1 MANSRKQINSLKY
14 LMNEVISEKRL
25 TQKINANT
33 IKFTTLDESA
43 INSILESNIFT
54 NNEVTAMRIL
64 FSKTKTKTLSESV
77 IKKLD
82 KSVKTI
88 VESVEGDAVL
98 TEGFFSDIWDGLKG
112 LGDKAKEVLAGGWG
126 KVKAVWGEFTELVTE
141 VASACKDGLTKAFSS
156 FAEKAKGASAKVTDA
171 AKDLGSKITDKTAFA
186 KEVKD
191 LNDSVTYV
199 TKTFFDKWVAKPTW
213 EKDMIAGSVAPTEEV
228 KVDAAKAEDGLEDLK
243 TMESFNKTKLN
254 LIKERNNLLSN
265 ADVIK
270 ELFRSSDARAF
281 LMEGGGFAHL
291 EGSIKNPFLKGIVE
305 WGIKILQA
313 IFIPL
318 AKVAQIVAG
327 LVGKELLKKFSEA
340 VKLMGGPGIFAF
352 VVIGGLLSEVIEVA
366 VKSVTP
372 NGPAIAAMFI
382 PGLAPLVLAAQGLIT
397 TVKAVLTIYTVAT
410 IFINVVP
417 VLQKAGSGTAPA
429 AESYNPRGEFKIQDG
444 NLLYVK

>member
-1 MANSRKQINSLKY
+1 MANGSKQKNTLKY
-14 LMNEVISEKRL
+14 LMNEVISEKRWA
-25 TQKINANT
+25 QRINANT
-33 IKFTTLDESA
+33 IKFTTLDEST
-43 INSILESNIFT
+43 INSVLESEIFT
-54 NNEVTAMRIL
+54 VNEAAAIRIL
-64 FSKTKTKTLSESV
+64 FGKTKTKSLTEST

-82 KSVKTI
+82 RNVKTI
-88 VESVEGDAVL
+88 VESVDGDAIL
-98 TEGFFSDIWDGLKG
+98 SEGFFGDIWDGLKG
-112 LGDKAKEVLAGGWG
+112 LGDKAKEALSGGWS
-126 KVKAVWGEFTELVTE
+126 KVKAIWGEFTELVTE
-141 VASACKDGLTKAFSS
+141 VASACKDGLTKAFNS
-156 FAEKAKGASAKVTDA
+156 FAEKAKGASAKVVDG
-171 AKDLGSKITDKTAFA
+171 AKESITKVTDKTAFA
-186 KEVKD
+186 KEVKE

-199 TKTFFDKWVAKPTW
+199 TKTFFDKWVGAPTW
-213 EKDMIAGSVAPTEEV
+213 EKDMISGNVAPTEEV
-228 KVDAAKAEDGLEDLK
+228 KVDPAKAEDGLEDLK
-243 TMESFNKTKLN
+243 TMESVKNIKLN
-254 LIKERNNLLSN
+254 LIKERNKLFSN
-265 ADVIK
+265 KDVVK

-291 EGSIKNPFLKGIVE
+291 EGAIKNPFLKGVVE

-352 VVIGGLLSEVIEVA
+352 AVIGGLLSEVIEIA

-382 PGLAPLVLAAQGLIT
+382 PGLAPIVLAAQGLIGA
-397 TVKAVLTIYTVAT
+397 VKAVLTIYTVAT
-410 IFINVVP
+410 IIINVIP
-417 VLQKAGSGTAPA
+417 ILQKGSSGAAPA